1 MIPPDGLKHKL
12 LDEVIN
18 GIPPNTGCE
27 ILDGKYTDDEW
38 NDDKNKISNKS
49 EDRDSTSNTMPEC
62 DEPSVA
68 CTSEN
73 ESTPVNPELK
83 ADLECFGS
91 IEFVI
96 TTEKKESSTNFFR
109 FWLRLKMF

>member
-1 MIPPDGLKHKL
+1 MIRPDGLKHKL
-12 LDEVIN
+12 LDKVIN

-96 TTEKKESSTNFFR
+96 TTEKKESSTNFFC

>member
-83 ADLECFGS
+83 ADLKCFGS
-91 IEFVI
+91 IESVI
-96 TTEKKESSTNFFR
+96 TTEKKESSTNFFC

>member
-1 MIPPDGLKHKL
+1 MH
-12 LDEVIN
+12 
-18 GIPPNTGCE
+18 
-27 ILDGKYTDDEW
+27 
-38 NDDKNKISNKS
+38 
-49 EDRDSTSNTMPEC
+49 EC
-62 DEPSVA
+62 DGPSVA

-91 IEFVI
+91 IESVI
-96 TTEKKESSTNFFR
+96 TTEKKESSTSFFR

>member
-1 MIPPDGLKHKL
+1 
-12 LDEVIN
+12 
-18 GIPPNTGCE
+18 
-27 ILDGKYTDDEW
+27 
-38 NDDKNKISNKS
+38 
-49 EDRDSTSNTMPEC
+49 MPEC

-83 ADLECFGS
+83 ADLECFCS
-91 IEFVI
+91 IESVI
-96 TTEKKESSTNFFR
+96 TTEKKESSTNFFC